1 MNILKDVVRGAST
14 QFGREFGRAGANAVL
29 KGKNHYTI
37 KNTTDFEGRIK
48 PSDSDIVKAIKEI
61 RKIKFVTTDKANISR
76 LIELTDLANSQ
87 IKFKGIESLDGIN
100 AVTTLVDEYNDKYE
114 HGEVLVSDGFKDK
127 SLDFLTAKRQEF
139 VDNLIQYN
147 TDTKSFVKE
156 KLAIAT
162 RKKKSKSL
170 TTWLSCP
177 LLIVG
182 QLGFHQFYLKNYLYG
197 VLYILLSATGISGVL
212 SLVNWISF
220 LIMSKAKFDNKYNNE
235 YVYYS
240 QFSFASDSE

>member
-37 KNTTDFEGRIK
+37 KNTSDFEGRIK

-76 LIELTDLANSQ
+76 LIDLTDLANSQ

-147 TDTKSFVKE
+147 TDTKSFVKK
-156 KLAIAT
+156 KLAIAI
-162 RKKKSKSL
+162 RKKKVN
-170 TTWLSCP
+170 
-177 LLIVG
+177 LLL
-182 QLGFHQFYLKNYLYG
+182 LGYL
-197 VLYILLSATGISGVL
+197 VH
-212 SLVNWISF
+212 F
-220 LIMSKAKFDNKYNNE
+220 
-235 YVYYS
+235 
-240 QFSFASDSE
+240 